1 MIQALH
7 SFIYIHL
14 SHIYPLIS
22 VCQGPCCICYLV
34 SPAFSV
40 IRLLLSAVTSLTVMV
55 ILYFDYFLF
64 YFKDQ
69 DDHVSY
75 FGFTSCF
82 CFFLPFMRFMRLCFF
97 CGFLLCVSPWLCEV
111 FGSLLNHE
119 KTLLSVHFAVSSS
132 CIWLLSPGFPLTQ
145 LSRSRDGWFFS
156 KATHCFI
163 ST

>member
-40 IRLLLSAVTSLTVMV
+40 ICLLLSAVTSLTVMV

-82 CFFLPFMRFMRLCFF
+82 CFFLPFTCTEHVFYAFVLLLWIPFVCKSLTLWSFWFFPQPWKNFAFCSFCCFII
-97 CGFLLCVSPWLCEV
+97 LHLAP
-111 FGSLLNHE
+111 
-119 KTLLSVHFAVSSS
+119 
-132 CIWLLSPGFPLTQ
+132 
-145 LSRSRDGWFFS
+145 LSRFPFNTTVKVQGWLIFF
-156 KATHCFI
+156 
-163 ST
+163 